1 MINKESSCLK
11 YWEVDN
17 LYAMSQK
24 SSIGEFIW
32 VESRSEFN
40 EDFINDCNEDSD
52 IWYFLEVDVQY
63 PEWLHEFYNALPFL
77 PVRMKIRNVE
87 KVIADLSN
95 KKKYVAHILNLKAS
109 TKSWTSIEKND
120 WNY

>member
-40 EDFINDCNEDSD
+40 EDFRKDCNEDSD
-52 IWYFLEVDVQY
+52 LWYFLEVDVQY

-77 PVRMKIRNVE
+77 PVRMKIKNVE

-109 TKSWTSIEKND
+109 TKSWKSIEKNN

>member
-40 EDFINDCNEDSD
+40 EDFIKDCNEDSD
-52 IWYFLEVDVQY
+52 IWYFLEADVQY
-63 PEWLHEFYNALPFL
+63 HNDCTNFITLYHFYL
-77 PVRMKIRNVE
+77 
-87 KVIADLSN
+87 
-95 KKKYVAHILNLKAS
+95 
-109 TKSWTSIEKND
+109 
-120 WNY
+120 

>member
-17 LYAMSQK
+17 LYSMSQE

-40 EDFINDCNEDSD
+40 EDFIKDCNEDSD
-52 IWYFLEVDVQY
+52 IWYFLEADVQY
-63 PEWLHEFYNALPFL
+63 HNDCTNFITVYHFYL
-77 PVRMKIRNVE
+77 
-87 KVIADLSN
+87 
-95 KKKYVAHILNLKAS
+95 
-109 TKSWTSIEKND
+109 
-120 WNY
+120 